1 MLKLL
6 VLVIFANSIIGC
18 KWVCVD
24 EKNRIMKEYIESG
37 QFKLDYQKHEI
48 SVRQNVKKKHN
59 NMKTTR
65 RPKYSSDVLPEVTLR
80 MPEII
85 VEPSQDIC
93 NSKEF
98 RTSMKEMSKKVKC
111 KPRETIVDIKYKGG
125 KVVPEKIS
133 TKLCTGVCSGSKTCL
148 SVERKNISL
157 AILNVNVAA
166 INHRLVVPPHK
177 FSTKK
182 FCKCKCINEEEH
194 RLCIKKITNHY
205 NKYVWN
211 KNICSCDCKFE
222 YICTTGTEWEKN
234 QCKCVKSGQI

>member
-85 VEPSQDIC
+85 VEPSQEVTLRMPEIIVEPSQDIC

-125 KVVPEKIS
+125 RSRENKHQTVYGSVFWLQNLPISGKEKYIASRFCSRFEQQVPMFS
-133 TKLCTGVCSGSKTCL
+133 CNGSP
-148 SVERKNISL
+148 R
-157 AILNVNVAA
+157 
-166 INHRLVVPPHK
+166 
-177 FSTKK
+177 
-182 FCKCKCINEEEH
+182 
-194 RLCIKKITNHY
+194 Y
-205 NKYVWN
+205 
-211 KNICSCDCKFE
+211 
-222 YICTTGTEWEKN
+222 
-234 QCKCVKSGQI
+234 